1 MIELSIDRYDLQLL
15 AALQHDGH
23 ATNAGLGEA
32 ASLSASQVSRRIQ
45 RLEEAKVIT
54 GYAALLD
61 HALGLGVTA
70 YAQVILERHD
80 KTRPAEFEKQIA
92 AMPEVLECFAV
103 TGEADY
109 MLRIV
114 APDLAA
120 FLRPDDETP
129 AHPARRRTGENEHRA
144 IEGEADAR
152 TAARSCGAAEAA
164 EAAGEIHWG
173 KHCRQRFPFIDNV

>member
-61 HALGLGVTA
+61 PHALGLGVTA

-92 AMPEVLECFAV
+92 
-103 TGEADY
+103 TGSPSPGHPWRQAGSQG
-109 MLRIV
+109 R
-114 APDLAA
+114 AQT
-120 FLRPDDETP
+120 RPSTP
-129 AHPARRRTGENEHRA
+129 
-144 IEGEADAR
+144 
-152 TAARSCGAAEAA
+152 
-164 EAAGEIHWG
+164 G
-173 KHCRQRFPFIDNV
+173 KTLSSRLMR

>member
-1 MIELSIDRYDLQLL
+1 MTELTIDRCDLQLL
-15 AALQHDGH
+15 AALQRNGH
-23 ATNAGLGEA
+23 ASNAELGEK

-45 RLEEAKVIT
+45 RLEQAKVIT

-61 HALGLGVTA
+61 PHTLGLGVTA
-70 YAQVILERHD
+70 YAQIVLERHD
-80 KTRPAEFEKQIA
+80 KTRPAEFERQIG

-120 FLRPDDETP
+120 FSDLMMKRLLTLPGVAQVKTNIALSKVKQTHELPLDHVAQP
-129 AHPARRRTGENEHRA
+129 RQQKRRVRYTG
-144 IEGEADAR
+144 
-152 TAARSCGAAEAA
+152 
-164 EAAGEIHWG
+164 
-173 KHCRQRFPFIDNV
+173 